1 MRTKKSLSEQLFES
15 VNRSAGLT
23 SVDEDENRKR
33 MRYLFEAEDDE
44 EKIEDEEEE
53 EEENLENE
61 EEEGMGDEDEMDL
74 GDDEDELDLDAE
86 DLEDAEIDPDD
97 LDVDYE
103 EGEDLEGGDEF
114 EGDLDVDL
122 EGMEDEEMGDF
133 DMEGMEDVDDL
144 LADEPP
150 ELETDM
156 VGGDELDD
164 SSDFT
169 QFVTNQL
176 IDFPVDDVEFIE
188 ENGARYVDA
197 RFGEKAVTFVLYTGE
212 DGQPLLGMLYENEAY
227 RIELPAEA
235 VCDDGCVRD
244 NFMPIDWIRDNLA
257 RLVDTAPTF
266 ECYRLKSRRSSC
278 NETRKKTRRVKPMK
292 ESMNSAVCT
301 LRAIKQGG
309 ESSVKNTPLGQP
321 EKSRKNSVNDGA
333 KGKSGAKEAPLG
345 GGKIKWADKAGGGAD
360 MEKDRKKG
368 KEGDGKRGIDVPTSS
383 DKKKTM

>member
-1 MRTKKSLSEQLFES
+1 
-15 VNRSAGLT
+15 
-23 SVDEDENRKR
+23 
-33 MRYLFEAEDDE
+33 
-44 EKIEDEEEE
+44 
-53 EEENLENE
+53 
-61 EEEGMGDEDEMDL
+61 MD
-74 GDDEDELDLDAE
+74 
-86 DLEDAEIDPDD
+86 
-97 LDVDYE
+97 
-103 EGEDLEGGDEF
+103 
-114 EGDLDVDL
+114 
-122 EGMEDEEMGDF
+122 DEEMGDF
-133 DMEGMEDVDDL
+133 DMEGMEDVDGL

-156 VGGDELDD
+156 VGGDELDG

-197 RFGEKAVTFVLYTGE
+197 RFGDKAVTFVLYTGE
-212 DGQPLLGMLYENEAY
+212 EGQPLLGMLYEKEAY
-227 RIELPAEA
+227 RVELPSEA

-266 ECYRLKSRRSSC
+266 ECYRLKSRRSTCS
-278 NETRKKTRRVKPMK
+278 ESRRKIRKVKPMK
-292 ESMNSAVCT
+292 EGMDSAVCT

-309 ESSVKNTPLGQP
+309 ESSVKNTSLRQP
-321 EKSRKNSVNDGA
+321 EKSRKNTVNNGA
-333 KGKSGAKEAPLG
+333 NGKKGAQEAPLG
-345 GGKIKWADKAGGGAD
+345 GGKIKWASKAGGSAD

-383 DKKKTM
+383 DKKKNLGT